1 LPTYKDD
8 AVRLSLPLLASL
20 LSTGIAFAQEPVPG
34 MPPLDGGVGID
45 GALPTPVAPA
55 PAPDPG
61 TVDPTLTGDGMALDS
76 GASQGT
82 LPTERLPSQ
91 PELLPGQLDAQIQK
105 CWSMPVMKGDPGEG
119 GLARI
124 RVKLLPDGSLES
136 PPMIMDKPAGPKGL
150 VFAESAARAIQKCA
164 PYKLP
169 PEQYSAWKDLTL
181 YFDTLDF

>member
-1 LPTYKDD
+1 M
-8 AVRLSLPLLASL
+8 RLSLTLLAAL
-20 LSTGIAFAQEPVPG
+20 LSSGIASAQEPAPG
-34 MPPLDGGVGID
+34 MPPLDGGVTID
-45 GALPTPVAPA
+45 GSAPLVADPAL
-55 PAPDPG
+55 DPG
-61 TVDPTLTGDGMALDS
+61 TPGPALPGDGTALDS

-82 LPTERLPSQ
+82 LPSERLPTQ

-164 PYKLP
+164 PYRLP
-169 PEQYSAWKDLTL
+169 PEQYLAWKDLTL